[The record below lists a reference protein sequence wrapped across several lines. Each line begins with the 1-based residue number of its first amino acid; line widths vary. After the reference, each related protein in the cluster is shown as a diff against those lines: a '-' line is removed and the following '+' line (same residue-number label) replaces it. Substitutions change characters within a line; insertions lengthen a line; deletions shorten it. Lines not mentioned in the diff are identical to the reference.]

1 MPVAWTFKVYIN
13 KDKQKVYKIAD
24 KKQRNNKRLDGR
36 ETMDE
41 LKVEIA
47 LEVIQLKIVHFIK
60 NNKEKDVNKFKKQ
73 LNILT
78 TERDKIYELDEETI
92 DKVYN
97 VYLE

>member
-1 MPVAWTFKVYIN
+1 
-13 KDKQKVYKIAD
+13 
-24 KKQRNNKRLDGR
+24 
-36 ETMDE
+36 MDE

-60 NNKEKDVNKFKKQ
+60 NNKEKDVNNFKEQ

-97 VYLE
+97 VYLEEIKNERKN

>member
-1 MPVAWTFKVYIN
+1 
-13 KDKQKVYKIAD
+13 
-24 KKQRNNKRLDGR
+24 
-36 ETMDE
+36 MDV

-60 NNKEKDVNKFKKQ
+60 NNKEKDVNKFKEQ

-97 VYLE
+97 VYLEEIKNERKN

>member
-1 MPVAWTFKVYIN
+1 
-13 KDKQKVYKIAD
+13 
-24 KKQRNNKRLDGR
+24 
-36 ETMDE
+36 MDE

-97 VYLE
+97 VYLEEIKNERKN